1 MDSGGVFF
9 GMASAAECGDIYD
22 TMRAENL
29 LEMVIYDGTLS
40 REEFI
45 ALTGQGIALSI
56 RKGGRRGALLGAAW
70 LLDLHAATGSV
81 HFCFFKAGRGE
92 AAPLGR
98 ECLRFIFSACAL
110 QSLYGVSPKSNRA
123 AVHFVEAVGGRIL
136 GEVAGA
142 CLLHHRGG
150 RLVPAMVS
158 TFNRKEYV

>member
-1 MDSGGVFF
+1 MDSDLVVF
-9 GMASAAECGDIYD
+9 GMASPAECGDVYD

-29 LEMVIYDGTLS
+29 LETVIYDGTLS
-40 REEFI
+40 REQFI

-56 RKGGRRGALLGAAW
+56 RQRGALLGAAW

-92 AAPLGR
+92 AVPLGR
-98 ECLRFIFSACAL
+98 ECLRRIFAACGL
-110 QSLYGVSPKSNRA
+110 QSLYGISPKSNRA
-123 AVHFVEAVGGRIL
+123 AVRYAEAVGGNIL

-158 TFNRKEYV
+158 TFNRKEFV